1 MHGGVM
7 AIFRV
12 WQCGAVAVIAAMF
25 AGMAVTSGSAQAPT
39 PSGKDLDA
47 KVLAYKLPDQIPWK
61 DDPIGAKTAV
71 MAGDPSK
78 PGLYV
83 MLIKW
88 TPGKMSR
95 PHWHPNDRF
104 ITVISGTWWV
114 GTGAKFDPD
123 TTVPMPAG
131 SFVTHFGKQIHYDGA
146 KDSEAV
152 LEIVGEGPAT
162 ATPAEVK

>member
-1 MHGGVM
+1 MS
-7 AIFRV
+7 ISRV
-12 WQCGAVAVIAAMF
+12 RQCGAAAVVFAMF
-25 AGMAVTSGSAQAPT
+25 VALMVSHGSTQT
-39 PSGKDLDA
+39 PIPGANDLDP
-47 KVLAYKLPDQIPWK
+47 KVLAYKLPDQIAWQ
-61 DDPIGAKTAV
+61 DDPIGAKMAV
-71 MAGDPSK
+71 LQGDPSK

-83 MLIKW
+83 VLVKW
-88 TPGKMSR
+88 TPHHMSH

-123 TTVPMPAG
+123 KTVPMPAG
-131 SFVTHFGKQIHYDGA
+131 TFVTHFGKQIHYDGS

-162 ATPAEVK
+162 ATAAEAK

>member
-1 MHGGVM
+1 MV
-7 AIFRV
+7 IFRV
-12 WQCGAVAVIAAMF
+12 WQCGAAAVVFSMFVAMV
-25 AGMAVTSGSAQAPT
+25 VSGRSAQTPAP
-39 PSGKDLDA
+39 SAMDLDP
-47 KVLAYKLPDQIPWK
+47 KVLAYKVPDQIPWK

-71 MAGDPSK
+71 LQGDPSK
-78 PGLYV
+78 PGPYI

-88 TPGKMSR
+88 TPHHMSH

-123 TTVPMPAG
+123 KTVPFPAG

-152 LEIVGEGPAT
+152 LEIVGQGPAT

>member
-1 MHGGVM
+1 M
-7 AIFRV
+7 AIFRM
-12 WQCGAVAVIAAMF
+12 WQFGAAAVIAAMF
-25 AGMAVTSGSAQAPT
+25 VGMAASNGPAQT
-39 PSGKDLDA
+39 PAAGGNDLDP
-47 KVLAYKLPDQIPWK
+47 KVLAYKLPDQIQWK
-61 DDPIGAKTAV
+61 DDPMGLKMAV
-71 MAGDPSK
+71 LAGDPSK

-83 MLIKW
+83 VLVKW
-88 TPGKMSR
+88 TPHHMSR

-123 TTVPMPAG
+123 KTVAMPAG